1 MNTEKKYVSEPEV
14 DLKEIVLILWSR
26 KILIIAITTLS
37 IIISLLYALSLP
49 NIYTSKSLLTS
60 VAIDS
65 SLNSKASDYSA
76 LASFAGININSGNA
90 SKSDEAIERIKSFDF
105 FSNHFLNQIKLE
117 NLMAAKDWDHVSNK
131 IIYDQKLFDESN
143 SKWVRKVSYPFQ
155 PRPTYQEAFIEYMK
169 ILTINIDKKSSFVS
183 IEIKHVSPHIAKKWS
198 YIIINS
204 INNLMR
210 EIDRSEAK
218 NSIDFLNNTAQATQL
233 SGLTDVISKLL
244 EDQIRTLVL
253 AESSSDYVF
262 KIISSPIA
270 PEQKSE
276 PSRLLILIYGSI
288 AGLIIAASLS
298 ILQYYINRE

>member
-14 DLKEIVLILWSR
+14 DLKEVVLILWSR

-76 LASFAGININSGNA
+76 LASFAGININPGNA

-169 ILTINIDKKSSFVS
+169 ILTINKDKKSSFVS

-210 EIDRSEAK
+210 EIDKSEAK

-270 PEQKSE
+270 PEHK
-276 PSRLLILIYGSI
+276 
-288 AGLIIAASLS
+288 
-298 ILQYYINRE
+298 

>member
-14 DLKEIVLILWSR
+14 DLKEVVLILWSR

-76 LASFAGININSGNA
+76 LASFAGININPGNA

-169 ILTINIDKKSSFVS
+169 ILTINKDKKSSFVS

-210 EIDRSEAK
+210 EIDKSEAK

-270 PEQKSE
+270 PEHKSE